1 MLRRRGERSTQ
12 QQPAR
17 LHGYTNTA
25 DTPASGALYPASVF
39 VAALLLLE
47 RAADAFIHSVSLL
60 SSQLG
65 ISPTLIALLTAGA
78 EWEELVVVVAALAHG
93 SSNLAIANVVGS
105 AIANILGAFSLGII
119 AAPNAIQFDASSRR
133 FAIIHAA
140 ITTLVIALLLT
151 VQLQHA
157 DTHAKLATQRLFEN
171 VVGLSL
177 ITIFVLYFVGLS
189 WAIGRGMLAAPQPSD
204 SESGSESADDSS
216 SSSSSASA
224 SPSPSTY
231 SDASSLP
238 PARTRTRTRAQ
249 APAARRS
256 NPRTTATATALEST
270 PLLVGSAT
278 SSNLAARLARRR
290 RRAQLRSLRNLVAA
304 FLLLSLAGYLL
315 SHSVLDLASLLHLSD
330 SLLGLTLLSFATT
343 IPEKLLSVVAGLRSA
358 APSKQPPP
366 PPSTSRPTPSIA
378 PAAQRSP
385 QRAQNELDIARSAS
399 SVLMAAATGSN
410 IFLLTLCLG
419 ISLLFDRDHPSPNP
433 LLQPTSPP
441 HSHHHP
447 LAASSVQ
454 WQELA
459 LLEVASLFLVL
470 IAFTDAQR
478 WQGLLLLLA
487 YFAFLVFEFT
497 YLRR

>member
-1 MLRRRGERSTQ
+1 M
-12 QQPAR
+12 
-17 LHGYTNTA
+17 
-25 DTPASGALYPASVF
+25 PASGALYPASVF

-47 RAADAFIHSVSLL
+47 RAADAFIHSVSHL
-60 SSQLG
+60 SSQLS

-151 VQLQHA
+151 VQLQHG

-177 ITIFVLYFVGLS
+177 ITLFVLYFVGLS

-204 SESGSESADDSS
+204 SESGFESADDSS
-216 SSSSSASA
+216 FSSSASP

-231 SDASSLP
+231 SDASSPP

-256 NPRTTATATALEST
+256 NPRTTATANALEST

-278 SSNLAARLARRR
+278 SSNLAARLTRRR

-315 SHSVLDLASLLHLSD
+315 SHSVLDLASLLNLSD

-343 IPEKLLSVVAGLRSA
+343 IPEKLLSVFAGLRSA
-358 APSKQPPP
+358 PPTKPPPP
-366 PPSTSRPTPSIA
+366 PPSTSRPTSSIA

-385 QRAQNELDIARSAS
+385 QRAHNEPDIARSAS

-419 ISLLFDRDHPSPNP
+419 ISLLFDRDHPSPSP
-433 LLQPTSPP
+433 SIQSTSPP
-441 HSHHHP
+441 HSHP
-447 LAASSVQ
+447 LAASSVR

-459 LLEVASLFLVL
+459 LLEVASLFLVF
-470 IAFTDAQR
+470 IAYTDAQR

-487 YFAFLVFEFT
+487 YFAFLVLEFT